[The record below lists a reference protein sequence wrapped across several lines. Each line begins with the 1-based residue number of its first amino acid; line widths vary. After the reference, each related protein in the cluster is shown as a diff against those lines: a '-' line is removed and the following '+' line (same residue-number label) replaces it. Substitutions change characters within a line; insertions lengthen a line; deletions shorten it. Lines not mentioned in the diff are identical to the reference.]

1 MLVFHDLLMVAQV
14 KEYEDVQ
21 INFNVNF
28 KGALT
33 FGEIEVIMDS
43 WNQMQ
48 EQRKEIE
55 IVKRTEAFC
64 VERMRKNGTLPKN
77 NPFDDQYE
85 TDPIHG
91 KDKNT

>member
-1 MLVFHDLLMVAQV
+1 MKPVLSCHIKPDYNEMLVFHDLLMIAQV

-48 EQRKEIE
+48 EQRKE
-55 IVKRTEAFC
+55 KAD
-64 VERMRKNGTLPKN
+64 L
-77 NPFDDQYE
+77 YE
-85 TDPIHG
+85 SDPIHG
-91 KDKNT
+91 KTANT

>member
-1 MLVFHDLLMVAQV
+1 MKPLLSCHLKPDYNEMLVFLDLLMVAQI
-14 KEYEDVQ
+14 KEYEDVE
-21 INFNVNF
+21 IHFNVNF

-48 EQRKEIE
+48 E
-55 IVKRTEAFC
+55 
-64 VERMRKNGTLPKN
+64 MRK
-77 NPFDDQYE
+77 DSYE

-91 KDKNT
+91 KTKNT

>member
-1 MLVFHDLLMVAQV
+1 MKPLLSCHLKPDYNEMLVFHDLLMVAQV

-48 EQRKEIE
+48 EQRKE
-55 IVKRTEAFC
+55 KAD
-64 VERMRKNGTLPKN
+64 L
-77 NPFDDQYE
+77 YE

-91 KDKNT
+91 KTKNT

>member
-1 MLVFHDLLMVAQV
+1 MKPLLSCHLKPDYNEMLVFLDLLMVAQV

-48 EQRKEIE
+48 EQRKE
-55 IVKRTEAFC
+55 KAD
-64 VERMRKNGTLPKN
+64 L
-77 NPFDDQYE
+77 YE

-91 KDKNT
+91 KTKNT

>member
-1 MLVFHDLLMVAQV
+1 MLSCHLKPDYNEMLVFHDLLMVAQV

-48 EQRKEIE
+48 EQRKE
-55 IVKRTEAFC
+55 KAD
-64 VERMRKNGTLPKN
+64 L
-77 NPFDDQYE
+77 YE

-91 KDKNT
+91 KTKNT

>member
-1 MLVFHDLLMVAQV
+1 MKPLLSCHLKPDYNEMLVFHDLLMIAQV
-14 KEYEDVQ
+14 KEFEDVQ

-48 EQRKEIE
+48 EQRKE
-55 IVKRTEAFC
+55 KAD
-64 VERMRKNGTLPKN
+64 L
-77 NPFDDQYE
+77 YE

-91 KDKNT
+91 KTKNT

>member
-1 MLVFHDLLMVAQV
+1 MKPMLSCHLKPDYNEMLVFHDLLMVAQV

-48 EQRKEIE
+48 EQRKE
-55 IVKRTEAFC
+55 KAD
-64 VERMRKNGTLPKN
+64 L
-77 NPFDDQYE
+77 YE

-91 KDKNT
+91 KTKNT